1 MRDSRR
7 TRTIV
12 GLLLLVS
19 LTLVVLSLRG
29 GDSSRSGASGL
40 FAPVENAA
48 ASIVA
53 PVRNFFSSIGGIGSK
68 DQQIADLQAKIDAL
82 QTEANKSDYDR
93 NRAAEIDALL
103 KLAGKGQYRVVPA
116 QVIAFG
122 PAQGFAWTVTI
133 DAGRKDGLKIDQNV
147 VNGQGLVGRVV
158 AVTDSTATVVLLVDS
173 TATVGA
179 RVESSLEV
187 GFLNGTGDSRTL
199 ELQLLDPLRAG
210 GRGQSTGLVRRQ
222 GRCLR
227 PGHPARDDHRGARDS
242 RPANPHRIRG
252 ALRRRDRAGPRRSG
266 GDRAAHRS
274 ARLRAA
280 AGPDAVTDGIPL
292 GLRIGIPVVVG
303 LGIGLTLAQGL
314 LRCPGCARR

>member
-179 RVESSLEV
+179 RVESSMEV
-187 GFLNGTGDSRTL
+187 GFLNGTGEHHRGVDAT
-199 ELQLLDPLRAG
+199 A
-210 GRGQSTGLVRRQ
+210 RGQSTGLVRRQ

-292 GLRIGIPVVVG
+292 GLRIGIPFVVG

-314 LRCPGCARR
+314 LRCPGCAWR